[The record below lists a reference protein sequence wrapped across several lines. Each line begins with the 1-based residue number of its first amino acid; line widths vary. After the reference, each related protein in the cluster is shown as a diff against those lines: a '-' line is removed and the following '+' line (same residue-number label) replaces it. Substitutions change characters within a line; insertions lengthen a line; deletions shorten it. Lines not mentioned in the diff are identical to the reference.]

1 MNPGMLWMA
10 VVFLVLAGV
19 TAHAQSPAAADSKP
33 ENQIQALVNE
43 LRDAAKRK
51 DRAVYERVLA
61 DGFFFIHS
69 NGATENRQVYINKFA
84 SGAQTVQQDS
94 GTIQDERVTM
104 YGENSAVYVMRG
116 VLNDPSKNAELALR
130 TVLVLSKINGRWQ
143 EIYGQTSPLPPRPK
157 AAVVDLKLYDAYVG
171 EYQVREGVVFT
182 VKREGNTLRTTQT
195 FRQPGELIPK
205 SDTEFVWYN
214 PDIVYDGQV
223 TFIKSE
229 TGEVTHAA
237 FRSNGN
243 EIWRAKKLK

>member
-1 MNPGMLWMA
+1 MRSKVLWMA
-10 VVFLVLAGV
+10 LLLTLAGIS
-19 TAHAQSPAAADSKP
+19 ARAQSPAAADSKP
-33 ENQIQALVNE
+33 ENQIQELVNE
-43 LRDAAKRK
+43 TREAAKRK

-84 SGAQTVQQDS
+84 SGAQTVQQE
-94 GTIQDERVTM
+94 GVAIQDERVTM

-116 VLNDPSKNAELALR
+116 VLNDPAKNVELGLR
-130 TVLVLSKINGRWQ
+130 TVIVFAKIDGRWQ

-157 AAVVDLKLYDAYVG
+157 AASVDFKLYDAYVG

-182 VKREGNTLRTTQT
+182 VKRDGNTLRTTQT
-195 FRQPGELIPK
+195 FRQPGELIPR
-205 SDTEFVWYN
+205 SDTEFIWYN
-214 PDIVYDGQV
+214 PDMVYDGQV

-229 TGEVTHAA
+229 TGEVTHVA